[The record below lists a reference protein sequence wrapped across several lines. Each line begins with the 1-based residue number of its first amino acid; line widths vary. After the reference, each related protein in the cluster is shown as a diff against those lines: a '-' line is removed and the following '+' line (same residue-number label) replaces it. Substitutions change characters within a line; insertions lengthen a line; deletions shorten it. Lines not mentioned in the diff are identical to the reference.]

1 MQVDESVLQ
10 PDVREKMLQLR
21 ELRTRK
27 ETLKGELEALQLE
40 LERLNQDVTEYFEA
54 HRIQMIHIEGV
65 GKFYL
70 NRTLYPAIEDVE
82 KCHAWLKE
90 RGLYEML
97 LSFNT
102 NKFKGFY
109 KERLENGEEL
119 PEGVNQ
125 FFKTDVR
132 LRKG

>member
-1 MQVDESVLQ
+1 MDESVLQ
-10 PDVREKMLQLR
+10 PDMKEKMLQLR
-21 ELRTRK
+21 ALRTRK
-27 ETLKGELEALQLE
+27 EGLKAELESLQLE
-40 LERLNQDVTEYFEA
+40 LECLNQDVTEYFEA
-54 HRIQMIHIEGV
+54 HRIQMIHLEGI

-70 NRTLYPAIEDVE
+70 NRTLCPSIEDVE
-82 KCHAWLKE
+82 KCHTWLKE

-125 FFKTDVR
+125 YFKTDVR